1 VLNIPNIN
9 TPDPDALFM
18 PPRVPFK
25 TLDRD
30 ECNQIGKHLSTRL
43 TVEPLSA
50 TANTAARRGF
60 EVNRST
66 VFRFLPLA
74 VSQWGKLKI
83 EGGGDT
89 VHAANVV
96 HRAAEDSRDASY
108 VRVSVYS
115 IYSMPSTSL
124 ACAPVHTFGR

>member
-1 VLNIPNIN
+1 
-9 TPDPDALFM
+9 M
-18 PPRVPFK
+18 PPHVLLR
-25 TLDRD
+25 TLERD

-50 TANTAARRGF
+50 TPNTAARQGF

-66 VFRFLPLA
+66 VIRFLPLA

-96 HRAAEDSRDASY
+96 HRAEDSRDASY
-108 VRVSVYS
+108 VRVSVHMHRYS
-115 IYSMPSTSL
+115 IKCL
-124 ACAPVHTFGR
+124 ASH